1 MASQHDERWTA
12 IHLLRAGHSVV
23 AVAEQLGRSERWVRK
38 WRQRYERAGWAGLQ
52 ERSRAPRQHG
62 RRLPSETR
70 QLVIQTRS
78 ELEAEAASGHGLKH
92 VGARAVRSRLRERL
106 GGSAPSV
113 ASIERILRT
122 AGLTR
127 RRQPPQ
133 PEICY
138 PHLRPTAA
146 HQLGQ
151 IDIVPH
157 YLTGGQKV
165 ACFNGLDVVSR
176 YPTGQAYAQ
185 ARAQDAVAFCL
196 HFWHAV
202 GIPTYT
208 QVDNQDCFSG
218 GHTHPYVLGQVVR
231 LALTVGTELIFSP
244 IYHPES
250 NGYVERFHQEYNQH
264 VWQDTHLA
272 DLAAIHAPAERFF
285 VAYRQR
291 RDHTALAER
300 TPTEVHTQTTPRQLP
315 PDFLLPAVRLP
326 LRAGRVHFIR
336 RLQSD
341 GTISVLNVNW
351 PVPQADPQQGV
362 WATLEL
368 TPTGA
373 TLAVYDAA
381 PDVAERRCLV
391 THPFPLREP
400 VLPAQPTATTTSAAA
415 PAPAV
420 TALQQ
425 VTPPPLPVVAQ
436 VSVAAHGLAAFGVA
450 LLAVLLRPRQRARAA
465 RSIDGS

>member
-1 MASQHDERWTA
+1 MTSQHDEHWTA

-62 RRLPSETR
+62 RRLPSATR
-70 QLVIQTRS
+70 QLVIQVRS
-78 ELEAEAASGHGLKH
+78 ELEAEAASGSGLKH
-92 VGARAVRSRLRERL
+92 VGARAVRARLRERL
-106 GGSAPSV
+106 CGSVPSV
-113 ASIERILRT
+113 ATIERILRT

-127 RRQPPQ
+127 RRRPPA
-133 PEICY
+133 PEIRY

-176 YPTGQAYAQ
+176 YPTGRAYAQ
-185 ARAQDAVAFCL
+185 ARAQEAVAFCL
-196 HFWHAV
+196 HFWQTV

-218 GHTHPYVLGQVVR
+218 GHTHPHVLGQVVR

-244 IYHPES
+244 VYHPES

-272 DLAAIHAPAERFF
+272 DLPAIHAAAESFF
-285 VAYRQR
+285 SAYRQR

-300 TPTEVHTQTTPRQLP
+300 TPAEVHTQTTPRQLP
-315 PDFLLPAVRLP
+315 PDFQLPAARLP

-336 RLQSD
+336 RLQPD

-381 PDVAERRCLV
+381 PDVAERSCLV

-400 VLPAQPTATTTSAAA
+400 VLPAQPTAATTSAAA
-415 PAPAV
+415 PEPVPPAR
-420 TALQQ
+420 QQ
-425 VTPPPLPVVAQ
+425 AVPAPLPVVAQ
-436 VSVAAHGLAAFGVA
+436 VSVVAHRLAALSVA
-450 LLAVLLRPRQRARAA
+450 LLALVLRPRQRAPAA
-465 RSIDGS
+465 RSIDGF